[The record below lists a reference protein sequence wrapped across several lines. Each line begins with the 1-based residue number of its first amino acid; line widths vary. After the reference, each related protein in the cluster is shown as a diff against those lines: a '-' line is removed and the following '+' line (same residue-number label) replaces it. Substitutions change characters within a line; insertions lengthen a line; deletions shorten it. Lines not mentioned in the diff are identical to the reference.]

1 MILQLVRES
10 CVLGVAP
17 RTEGK
22 TPFHGLARALLQRGF
37 GAFSYFKFSPP
48 PPSPLGRDFGF
59 RQGNWGNPTKQVY
72 ATKYLNFLSRFSYIN
87 GFLAKNIIFAE
98 LNRFVV
104 YSM

>member
-48 PPSPLGRDFGF
+48 PAPSGVTLGLDRVTGVTQPSGF
-59 RQGNWGNPTKQVY
+59 MQQ
-72 ATKYLNFLSRFSYIN
+72 SI
-87 GFLAKNIIFAE
+87 
-98 LNRFVV
+98 
-104 YSM
+104 